1 MFVLGLIL
9 ILLSAGALVAVLAT
23 GTNDQAA
30 MYGGSIELPT
40 LVIFLAGAAAL
51 LLFIMGLELVR
62 SGVKRANQNRLN
74 KKRLRKLEKRED
86 ARQDGVA
93 GETAPAATGDGT
105 HGHRRP
111 PRRRSGERHRDG
123 LRGGDVDDRRALP
136 DPAACPLTRLLTRR
150 LPRRGGPRPSV
161 RPLGHRGLACHWAVH
176 RPGPGP

>member
-23 GTNDQAA
+23 GTNDHAA

-40 LVIFLAGAAAL
+40 LVVFLAGAAAL

-86 ARQDGVA
+86 IRQDGVA
-93 GETAPAATGDGT
+93 GETATPGEGTTATGAGT
-105 HGHRRP
+105 
-111 PRRRSGERHRDG
+111 
-123 LRGGDVDDRRALP
+123 
-136 DPAACPLTRLLTRR
+136 T
-150 LPRRGGPRPSV
+150 
-161 RPLGHRGLACHWAVH
+161 
-176 RPGPGP
+176 PGPASGTAEGPSTTDGPHQTPPPAR

>member
-9 ILLSAGALVAVLAT
+9 ILLSAGALVAVLST

-105 HGHRRP
+105 PATGEGTPATGDRP
-111 PRRRSGERHRDG
+111 ATGPASGTATGSAEGTSTTDG
-123 LRGGDVDDRRALP
+123 P
-136 DPAACPLTRLLTRR
+136 YQTPPPAR
-150 LPRRGGPRPSV
+150 
-161 RPLGHRGLACHWAVH
+161 
-176 RPGPGP
+176 

>member
-9 ILLSAGALVAVLAT
+9 ILLSAGTLVAVLAT

-40 LVIFLAGAAAL
+40 LVVFLAGAAAL

-105 HGHRRP
+105 QATGDRP
-111 PRRRSGERHRDG
+111 ATGPASGTATGSAEGTSTTDG
-123 LRGGDVDDRRALP
+123 P
-136 DPAACPLTRLLTRR
+136 YQTPPPAR
-150 LPRRGGPRPSV
+150 
-161 RPLGHRGLACHWAVH
+161 
-176 RPGPGP
+176 

>member
-23 GTNDQAA
+23 GTNDHAA

-40 LVIFLAGAAAL
+40 LVVFLAGAAAL

-86 ARQDGVA
+86 IRQDGVA
-93 GETAPAATGDGT
+93 GETATAGEGTTATGAGT
-105 HGHRRP
+105 
-111 PRRRSGERHRDG
+111 
-123 LRGGDVDDRRALP
+123 
-136 DPAACPLTRLLTRR
+136 T
-150 LPRRGGPRPSV
+150 
-161 RPLGHRGLACHWAVH
+161 
-176 RPGPGP
+176 PGPASGTAEGPSTTDGPHQTPPPAR

>member
-9 ILLSAGALVAVLAT
+9 ILLSAGTLVAVLST

-86 ARQDGVA
+86 ARQDGVV
-93 GETAPAATGDGT
+93 GGTAPAATGDGT
-105 HGHRRP
+105 STTGEGTPTTGDRP
-111 PRRRSGERHRDG
+111 ATGPANGTATGSPEGTSTTDG
-123 LRGGDVDDRRALP
+123 P
-136 DPAACPLTRLLTRR
+136 YQTPPPAR
-150 LPRRGGPRPSV
+150 
-161 RPLGHRGLACHWAVH
+161 
-176 RPGPGP
+176 

>member
-9 ILLSAGALVAVLAT
+9 ILLSAGALVAVLAS
-23 GTNDQAA
+23 GTDDQAA

-40 LVIFLAGAAAL
+40 LVLFLAGAAAL

-105 HGHRRP
+105 TATGDSTTAGPASGTAPGSPEEGTSTTDGPYQTP
-111 PRRRSGERHRDG
+111 P
-123 LRGGDVDDRRALP
+123 
-136 DPAACPLTRLLTRR
+136 PAR
-150 LPRRGGPRPSV
+150 
-161 RPLGHRGLACHWAVH
+161 
-176 RPGPGP
+176 